1 VKYALSLLAGVLAGA
16 AVAATLLYF
25 NPLTRSRAE
34 RSANASW
41 ALDYSLQGTDTWLST
56 HDGNFY
62 LPVVPSEAPRLYEK
76 GINGSLLAAM
86 PLRNGN
92 GQVEA
97 FATRITVPSQRTD
110 FMVDGV
116 LVDDYWLIS
125 DPARGSVLV
134 HAVNNRWPL
143 LRDSVVRVGW
153 LRQSFAGPGEYD
165 PTVGPGPAGA
175 EIVGLTGAFAG
186 ARGHGTEHDRL
197 ERFDGS
203 LAPLSGRLSLD
214 VEFAANQ

>member
-1 VKYALSLLAGVLAGA
+1 MKYVLGLLAGILVGA
-16 AVAATLLYF
+16 AAAAALLYF
-25 NPLTRSRAE
+25 NPLTRSGAE

-62 LPVVPSEAPRLYEK
+62 LPVVPAEAARLYEK

-86 PLRNGN
+86 PLRNDAGE
-92 GQVEA
+92 VEA

-110 FMVDGV
+110 FIVDGV

-153 LRQSFAGPGEYD
+153 LKRQFAGPGEYD
-165 PTVGPGPAGA
+165 PTVGPGSSGA
-175 EIVGLTGAFAG
+175 EIVGLTGEFAG
-186 ARGHGTEHDRL
+186 AHGHGTEHDRL

-203 LAPLSGRLSLD
+203 LAPLSGRLSLAL
-214 VEFAANQ
+214 EFTASH